1 MTRDRPALS
10 ARRWAST
17 GRELVSHS
25 SEGEPTLCKWTVG
38 EGRGPQAQ
46 EWVVGSRWPGP
57 GTARATP
64 GPPVVSGGRCGRG
77 FWVSGRASAGAR
89 GGVALTLGS
98 ALLKEI
104 SGRRAA
110 CRRVEPL
117 EDSKSW
123 VAHHRTWQGP
133 GQSLGG
139 RLMGCVP
146 PPGCP
151 RAAGRLCVHAV
162 QLHADVTVGTWGVF
176 APVGLGPSPLL
187 RGGVGYEI
195 GRRSD
200 SICWRLSCRKKG
212 RKTN

>member
-46 EWVVGSRWPGP
+46 EWAVGSRWPGP
-57 GTARATP
+57 GTPREAP
-64 GPPVVSGGRCGRG
+64 GPPVVSGGRCGQG

-89 GGVALTLGS
+89 GGVVLTLGS
-98 ALLKEI
+98 ALHKEI

-110 CRRVEPL
+110 CRWVEPL
-117 EDSKSW
+117 EDGKSW

-139 RLMGCVP
+139 RLRTSLRTTSWLSQGCWKAL
-146 PPGCP
+146 
-151 RAAGRLCVHAV
+151 RARCAAACRCDRGN
-162 QLHADVTVGTWGVF
+162 VGSIRACRTR
-176 APVGLGPSPLL
+176 ALSPFKS
-187 RGGVGYEI
+187 RCQV
-195 GRRSD
+195 
-200 SICWRLSCRKKG
+200 
-212 RKTN
+212 